1 MTERMSQTDNERG
14 YTDLLEVQLSVLNL
28 VKQMLVRMLDD
39 QSLVVSKAALEIVSS
54 LPLTTKG
61 FVEIERKFREFV
73 ETSLGIKYVEK
84 VGGNSL
90 VISKKT
96 RPTAERIVDLL
107 HSIDTNIDK
116 MRSLG
121 ESTNFRNTVSFA
133 TILSVANYLSP
144 ALIAVMGRREN
155 HSAQYL
161 APNLEIEHGELDAQL
176 KLLESRRIDFV
187 ISHDV
192 DMSLAKFI
200 GKRTLKFRP
209 DERGLVFRYSW
220 KRSSDYV
227 FPELVEALRSNSK
240 DKVFKAFQCTR
251 IFALSKY
258 SSPQWQVAYEGPL
271 RRLLNSENNLLRQCV
286 TVPTVRSYRQ
296 LIQMGL
302 GTGLSHKPT
311 ESFNRK
317 IKSGLRLGAKIGTDP
332 EFPEIPL
339 VFVPLSALGIE
350 DPIEKPFAVY
360 FRRADPSLPIDQPNN
375 CDMPPASLE
384 VLNTIS
390 DIIEQR
396 HGNCGY
402 LRFQD
407 DELLHNFHFSAND
420 SFSPETIDTVEPR
433 ATPVFTHE

>member
-1 MTERMSQTDNERG
+1 MTKTGKTKRERA
-14 YTDLLEVQLSVLNL
+14 YTDLLDVELSVLNL
-28 VKQMLVRMLDD
+28 VKQMLIRMLEN
-39 QSLVVSKAALEIVSS
+39 QSFAVSRALKEIVSC
-54 LPLTTKG
+54 LQLETKNLK
-61 FVEIERKFREFV
+61 ETERKFRALV
-73 ETSLGIKYVEK
+73 EDTLGIKYVEK

-90 VISKKT
+90 VVSKWT
-96 RPTAERIVDLL
+96 RPTAERIVELL

-121 ESTNFRNTVSFA
+121 ESTSFRHTVSFA

-155 HSAQYL
+155 DSTQYL

-176 KLLESRRIDFV
+176 KLLESRRVDFV

-227 FPELVEALRSNSK
+227 FPELIDALRSNSK
-240 DKVFKAFQCTR
+240 DKVFRAFQCTR

-258 SSPQWQVAYEGPL
+258 ASPQWQVAYEGPL

-302 GTGLSHKPT
+302 GTGLSHRPT

-317 IKSGLRLGAKIGTDP
+317 IKSGLGLAAKIGTDP

-350 DPIEKPFAVY
+350 DPVEKPFAVY
-360 FRRADPSLPIDQPNN
+360 FRRADPSLPIDKPTN

-396 HGNCGY
+396 HGDCGY
-402 LRFQD
+402 LRFQN

-420 SFSPETIDTVEPR
+420 SFSPETIGTVEPR
-433 ATPVFTHE
+433 ATPFFTHE